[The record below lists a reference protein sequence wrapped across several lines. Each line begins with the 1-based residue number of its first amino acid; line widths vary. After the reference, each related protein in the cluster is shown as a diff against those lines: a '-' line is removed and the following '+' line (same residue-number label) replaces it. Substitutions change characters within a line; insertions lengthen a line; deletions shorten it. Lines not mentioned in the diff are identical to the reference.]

1 MLVLLDNQIK
11 KWHREKIALTK
22 QIAVLV
28 LVLTL
33 KICLVKNSHVE
44 MRNEI
49 KRIFS
54 FIQIIPLT
62 PVSADLIAM
71 RIVRLSVS
79 FWKLKSIIYTLWIIS
94 IKGNPFDHFKCRSWQ
109 SRLWNIT
116 QFSIHQSVILPSLEN
131 LTLLVKLVF
140 YFVEM

>member
-71 RIVRLSVS
+71 RIVTALSGL
-79 FWKLKSIIYTLWIIS
+79 LKVKEYHLHTL
-94 IKGNPFDHFKCRSWQ
+94 DHFNKGK
-109 SRLWNIT
+109 
-116 QFSIHQSVILPSLEN
+116 SVWSFQMPV
-131 LTLLVKLVF
+131 LTK
-140 YFVEM
+140 